1 MCDDVMSRDMWRH
14 PEVLLAVFLC
24 LCQTLLICCKF
35 QHERADQWAVGMCT
49 LKLSVHQNLAS
60 FCCGEYQGPFKSSL
74 IIVNINITMTIR
86 LLTLCNTVK
95 WGALPA
101 RILIIRCRVA
111 VSNSYS
117 FKLWL
122 AMTSHVLWR
131 HVIRCHVLRRHVV
144 AVLCS
149 FQHYDD
155 FHILMIW
162 LSSCMRS
169 WGIHPRLTIF
179 MFHILISVLTFTVMA
194 VVLKIQTSILVTPN
208 PKIYL

>member
-1 MCDDVMSRDMWRH
+1 
-14 PEVLLAVFLC
+14 
-24 LCQTLLICCKF
+24 
-35 QHERADQWAVGMCT
+35 
-49 LKLSVHQNLAS
+49 
-60 FCCGEYQGPFKSSL
+60 
-74 IIVNINITMTIR
+74 MTIR

-101 RILIIRCRVA
+101 GILIIRCRVA

-162 LSSCMRS
+162 LSCMRS

-194 VVLKIQTSILVTPN
+194 VVPKIQTSTLVTPN
-208 PKIYL
+208 PKIYPWSTYNPPSMWTFNVHFAEVKWSFIRPRNKNWLIKTWSSQTTWQIMMSHHCWNTVSQEVSSEITG